1 MYEKEAS
8 RIRSQLEGLQG
19 GGSGAQ
25 RVQRDWGGGAGGVTG
40 GGVTGGG
47 VTGGGVTGAMG
58 IRVAEADLNRSED
71 KCGVGL
77 KVAIHNNLHIVTG
90 VRTCARA
97 RVCVCVCVRACVCF
111 FSRALRV

>member
-25 RVQRDWGGGAGGVTG
+25 RVQRDLGGGA

-97 RVCVCVCVRACVCF
+97 RVCVCVRACVRVF
-111 FSRALRV
+111 FFARSQGLRFRV